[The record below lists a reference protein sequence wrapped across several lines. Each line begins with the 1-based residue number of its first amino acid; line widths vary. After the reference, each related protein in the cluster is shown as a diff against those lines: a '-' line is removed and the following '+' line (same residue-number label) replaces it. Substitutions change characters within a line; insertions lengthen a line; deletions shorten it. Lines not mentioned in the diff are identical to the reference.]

1 MRQFSSREKEIIGK
15 IREKIHEVNPE
26 AEIWLY
32 GSRAR
37 GDVHAESDWDILILL
52 NEENF
57 LRRDERP
64 FIRKIYDLE
73 LEYGEIISL
82 FALPKSEW
90 NSKFT
95 ITPFYQEV
103 MRNRIAV

>member
-15 IREKIHEVNPE
+15 IKEKIHEVNPE

-37 GDVHAESDWDILILL
+37 GDVHPESDWDVLILL

-57 LRRDERP
+57 QRKDERP

-82 FALPKSEW
+82 FVLPKSEW
-90 NSKFT
+90 DGKFT

-103 MRNRIAV
+103 IKNRIAV

>member
-15 IREKIHEVNPE
+15 IKEKIHEVNPE

-52 NEENF
+52 NEEKVS
-57 LRRDERP
+57 RQDEMPYRDSI
-64 FIRKIYDLE
+64 FDLQ
-73 LEYGEIISL
+73 LEYEKAISL
-82 FALPKSEW
+82 FAFSKQEW
-90 NSKFT
+90 NNNYLIRTYFDNAD
-95 ITPFYQEV
+95 IEY
-103 MRNRIAV
+103 IG